1 MMNVN
6 RFSRP
11 IRQRKA
17 NGEMNVVPYIDVML
31 VLLVIFMVAA
41 PMLTTGIDI
50 NPPQENTKPIATN
63 EMSPVIVAITAEGEL
78 FVSHQ
83 DAIDEPVDTDGL
95 DRLLQALIAKNNQIQ
110 VMIQADKKVAY
121 QAVMQVMAIAQ
132 NAGVEQIGLLSE
144 PVK

>member
-95 DRLLQALIAKNNQIQ
+95 DRLLQALIAKNNQTQ

-144 PVK
+144 PAK

>member
-83 DAIDEPVDTDGL
+83 DAIDEPVDT
-95 DRLLQALIAKNNQIQ
+95 
-110 VMIQADKKVAY
+110 
-121 QAVMQVMAIAQ
+121 MAW
-132 NAGVEQIGLLSE
+132 IGYCK
-144 PVK
+144 P

>member
-1 MMNVN
+1 
-6 RFSRP
+6 
-11 IRQRKA
+11 
-17 NGEMNVVPYIDVML
+17 
-31 VLLVIFMVAA
+31 
-41 PMLTTGIDI
+41 MLTTGIDI

-95 DRLLQALIAKNNQIQ
+95 DRLLQALIAKNNQTQ

-144 PVK
+144 PAK

>member
-1 MMNVN
+1 MNVN

-63 EMSPVIVAITAEGEL
+63 EMSPVIVAITAEGKL
-78 FVSHQ
+78 FVSYQ

-95 DRLLQALIAKNNQIQ
+95 DRLLQALIAKNNQTQ

-144 PVK
+144 PAK

>member
-1 MMNVN
+1 MKIN

-50 NPPQENTKPIATN
+50 DPPQENTKPIATN

-95 DRLLQALIAKNNQIQ
+95 DRLLQALIAKNNQTQ

-144 PVK
+144 PAK